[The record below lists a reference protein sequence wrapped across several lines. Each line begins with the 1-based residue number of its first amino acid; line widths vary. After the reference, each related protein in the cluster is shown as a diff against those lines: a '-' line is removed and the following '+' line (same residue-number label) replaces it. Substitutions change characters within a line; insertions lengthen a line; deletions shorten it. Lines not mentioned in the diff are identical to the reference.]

1 MKKDLQ
7 IVHNELASSMFDYL
21 YIPLCLS
28 SHAACMPVFF
38 SSLCSIA
45 HVINCLHLVIVG
57 GTE

>member
-28 SHAACMPVFF
+28 SHAACMPGFF
-38 SSLCSIA
+38 FK
-45 HVINCLHLVIVG
+45 LV
-57 GTE
+57 